1 MPQSGTLMG
10 LSKICKRN
18 FTVTAYALRRQEM
31 ILPSQCRATCKIP
44 SQQFY
49 TLTAALLCRFRQV
62 FRYPLYYM
70 SRQWFVI
77 WTGRWEI
84 GRLWDAEAVCFI

>member
-1 MPQSGTLMG
+1 MPQSGTLMD

-18 FTVTAYALRRQEM
+18 FTIIAYALRRQEM
-31 ILPSQCRATCKIP
+31 ILPSQCRETCKNP
-44 SQQFY
+44 SQQFH

-77 WTGRWEI
+77 WTDRWET
-84 GRLWDAEAVCFI
+84 GRLWDAEAVCFV